1 MLFTHAPLL
10 ATVACLHCLSFS
22 AAITAFAF
30 SSRPAASA
38 VKHSSANHIMSTTS
52 TSLHYSINRRAV
64 FTVVPVATFATLF
77 IPLGD
82 DATNEKYR
90 ALADEPNNVYY
101 KSKADEEDPLAVFGR
116 SLQQSIPTST
126 TDGNND
132 AQQQQGIEEQSN
144 NNNKVTEELLPGG
157 GDLGKAL
164 LEKQKERRI
173 DPRTHG

>member
-1 MLFTHAPLL
+1 MMLFTHAPLL

-22 AAITAFAF
+22 AITAFAF

-38 VKHSSANHIMSTTS
+38 VKHSSANHHMSTTS

-77 IPLGD
+77 IPPLGDD

-90 ALADEPNNVYY
+90 ARADEPNNVYY

-126 TDGNND
+126 TD
-132 AQQQQGIEEQSN
+132 AQQQQQGVEQSN
-144 NNNKVTEELLPGG
+144 SKMTEELPTG

>member
-1 MLFTHAPLL
+1 MLFNHAPLL

-22 AAITAFAF
+22 AITAFAF
-30 SSRPAASA
+30 SSPPASA
-38 VKHSSANHIMSTTS
+38 IKHFTANHMSTTS

-77 IPLGD
+77 IPSGD
-82 DATNEKYR
+82 DATNMQYHAR
-90 ALADEPNNVYY
+90 ADEPNNVYY

-126 TDGNND
+126 TD

-144 NNNKVTEELLPGG
+144 NNNNKVTEELLPGGG

>member
-1 MLFTHAPLL
+1 MLFTHHAPLL
-10 ATVACLHCLSFS
+10 ATVACLGCFLSFS
-22 AAITAFAF
+22 AITTAFAF
-30 SSRPAASA
+30 SPVAN
-38 VKHSSANHIMSTTS
+38 VKNNMSTTS

-64 FTVVPVATFATLF
+64 FTVVPVATTSAFATFF
-77 IPLGD
+77 IPPSGD
-82 DATNEKYR
+82 YDGQYLAR
-90 ALADEPNNVYY
+90 ADEPNNVYY

-126 TDGNND
+126 TD
-132 AQQQQGIEEQSN
+132 AQQKGVEQSN
-144 NNNKVTEELLPGG
+144 NNNKVTEELLPGGG

>member
-1 MLFTHAPLL
+1 MMLFTHAPLL
-10 ATVACLHCLSFS
+10 ATVACLGYCLHFS
-22 AAITAFAF
+22 AITAFAF
-30 SSRPAASA
+30 SSRPAA
-38 VKHSSANHIMSTTS
+38 VKHSYANHNMSTTS

-77 IPLGD
+77 IPSLGD
-82 DATNEKYR
+82 DATNMQYHAR
-90 ALADEPNNVYY
+90 ADEPNNVFY

-126 TDGNND
+126 TD
-132 AQQQQGIEEQSN
+132 AQQQQRRQQQGIEEQS
-144 NNNKVTEELLPGG
+144 NNKVTEELLPGG

>member
-10 ATVACLHCLSFS
+10 ATVACLGCLSFS
-22 AAITAFAF
+22 AITAFAF
-30 SSRPAASA
+30 SFRPASA
-38 VKHSSANHIMSTTS
+38 VKHSSANQMSTS

-64 FTVVPVATFATLF
+64 FTTVVPVATFATLF
-77 IPLGD
+77 IPPL
-82 DATNEKYR
+82 ATNEKYHAR
-90 ALADEPNNVYY
+90 ADEPNNVYY
-101 KSKADEEDPLAVFGR
+101 KSKADEDEDPLAVFGR

-126 TDGNND
+126 TD
-132 AQQQQGIEEQSN
+132 AQQQQQGVEQS
-144 NNNKVTEELLPGG
+144 NNKVTEELPTG